1 MELKG
6 TIIVIGNT
14 EEFGAKGFKKRQ
26 VVIKTD
32 AQYPQTI
39 PVDFTQDKCKML
51 DSYNIGDFVDIA
63 INIQGTEWKGK
74 YYANIQGWKINKGEA
89 ELNSDKFMPDRV
101 KVKLNGDMAN
111 EFNDAQDQDFDDLP
125 F

>member
-26 VVIKTD
+26 LVIKTD

-39 PVDFTQDKCKML
+39 PVDFTQDKCKIL
-51 DSYNIGDFVDIA
+51 DGYSVGDFVDIS
-63 INIQGTEWKGK
+63 INVLGSEWQGK
-74 YYANIQGWKINKGEA
+74 YYANIQGWKINKGDA
-89 ELNSDKFMPDRV
+89 ELSSQKFMPDRQ
-101 KVKLNGDMAN
+101 GI
-111 EFNDAQDQDFDDLP
+111 DAMMENAETIAEEEDNDLP

>member
-39 PVDFTQDKCKML
+39 PVDFTQDKCKVL
-51 DSYNIGDFVDIA
+51 DGYSVGDFVDIS
-63 INIQGTEWKGK
+63 INILGSEWQGK
-74 YYANIQGWKINKGEA
+74 YYANIQGWRINKGDA
-89 ELNSDKFMPDRV
+89 ELNSEKFMPDR
-101 KVKLNGDMAN
+101 
-111 EFNDAQDQDFDDLP
+111 QDVPEDNNQADEP
-125 F
+125 FFL